1 MYVFPYPWLQYSK
14 CYSSIIAN
22 NVIISENSPVVSC
35 QLEFN
40 WKKSQKN
47 ELLNGNLQAVN
58 YIQFKLV

>member
-40 WKKSQKN
+40 WKKKPK
-47 ELLNGNLQAVN
+47 E
-58 YIQFKLV
+58 